1 MRVELPL
8 VMMIIGVQLEE
19 EEEVR
24 SILMVRGICVDGCE
38 FTVNCDNKSLMMLLI
53 MLMIVIEMMMI
64 W

>member
-1 MRVELPL
+1 
-8 VMMIIGVQLEE
+8 MMIIGVQLEE

-24 SILMVRGICVDGCE
+24 SILVVRGIGVDGCE
-38 FTVNCDNKSLMMLLI
+38 NTVYCDNKSLMMLLI

>member
-1 MRVELPL
+1 VRVELPL

-24 SILMVRGICVDGCE
+24 SILVVRGIGVDGCE
-38 FTVNCDNKSLMMLLI
+38 NTVYCDNKSLMMLLI